1 MNVGAFLCAIM
12 AVVFCIIALIFW
24 KLGEKG
30 AILVSG
36 FNSLPKDKQEQYDKK
51 RISEDQRKLYT
62 SWMALFIAGTILCFL
77 VSSYVAI
84 AALAVWLVLFFRQVH
99 LYPEKAFEKYKKT

>member
-1 MNVGAFLCAIM
+1 M

-51 RISEDQRKLYT
+51 RISEDQRKL
-62 SWMALFIAGTILCFL
+62 
-77 VSSYVAI
+77 
-84 AALAVWLVLFFRQVH
+84 
-99 LYPEKAFEKYKKT
+99 